1 MALASVVV
9 VAFFMFVVVFFSCNF
24 RSRFNE
30 RCLSLSGG
38 ERQRIA
44 IARAFLKNAPIL
56 LFDEATSSLDSQS
69 EKQVHQALIKLTKN
83 RTTIVIAHRLT
94 TVTNA
99 DMIYVIDEGKII
111 EKGTHADLISREGLY
126 SRLTN
131 I

>member
-1 MALASVVV
+1 M
-9 VAFFMFVVVFFSCNF
+9 
-24 RSRFNE
+24 
-30 RCLSLSGG
+30 
-38 ERQRIA
+38 
-44 IARAFLKNAPIL
+44 
-56 LFDEATSSLDSQS
+56 FDEATSSLDSQS

-131 I
+131 IQFNLE